1 MKKIIY
7 TSLFSL
13 FGMGVFVQ
21 NVLAQTS
28 ANEKSTESGE
38 IAVAVIG
45 AMMIFG
51 VSVVY
56 FLFIGMILIVS
67 ILGTVLWIWMI
78 IDAAK
83 NEKNDDLLVWILILV
98 FLQFIGAVVYYF
110 VRKRPRD
117 QKKKNGGVSVS

>member
-1 MKKIIY
+1 
-7 TSLFSL
+7 
-13 FGMGVFVQ
+13 
-21 NVLAQTS
+21 
-28 ANEKSTESGE
+28 
-38 IAVAVIG
+38 
-45 AMMIFG
+45 MIFG